1 MTTADW
7 ECSRCGSWHGN
18 PSCYVCGAEDESDEN
33 EPDPDRE
40 RDDYEASA
48 MMDEP

>member
-18 PSCYVCGAEDESDEN
+18 PSCYVCGAEECDEK
-33 EPDPDRE
+33 EPDPDRG
-40 RDDYEASA
+40 RDDYEARA